1 MKRREFIT
9 LTAGAA
15 ATWPLAARA
24 QSAKTMR
31 RVGFLSGRARPE
43 AFENDA
49 HGGFLRGMRELGFVE
64 GTDFEMEWR
73 FAAGKFE
80 RLPELAAELVRSNVN
95 VIVSSPAA
103 ASLAASKA
111 TSTIPIV
118 FVYVSNPVALGLVA
132 SLAKPGGNVT
142 GLSVQLTDAAPKWVQ
157 LLSEVGTDLRRVAVL
172 ANPSN
177 PGSVALV
184 KSVHAAVEQAHM
196 VLEPLEAS
204 NAQQLDDVFASIGTD
219 GARGLIVMPDPFFAS
234 QQARIA
240 ALALK
245 HRLPSMF
252 GDPGFV
258 EAGGLASYGDP
269 LASFMK
275 RAAFYV
281 ERIFKGA
288 NPSELPVQQP
298 TRFAFAVNLKTA
310 AALGLTI
317 PPTLLVLADQVIE

>member
-1 MKRREFIT
+1 
-9 LTAGAA
+9 
-15 ATWPLAARA
+15 
-24 QSAKTMR
+24 
-31 RVGFLSGRARPE
+31 
-43 AFENDA
+43 
-49 HGGFLRGMRELGFVE
+49 
-64 GTDFEMEWR
+64 
-73 FAAGKFE
+73 
-80 RLPELAAELVRSNVN
+80 

-118 FVYVSNPVALGLVA
+118 FVYVSDPVALGLVE

-157 LLSEVGTDLRRVAVL
+157 FLSELGVDLRRVAVL
-172 ANPSN
+172 SNPSN

-184 KSVHAAVEQAHM
+184 KSVHAAVEQAHLA
-196 VLEPLEAS
+196 LEPLEAS
-204 NAQQLDDVFASIGTD
+204 NAQQLDDVFASIGTN
-219 GARGLIVMPDPFFAS
+219 GARGLIVIPDPFFAS

-245 HRLPSMF
+245 HRVPSMF

-258 EAGGLASYGDP
+258 ESGGLASYGDP

-288 NPSELPVQQP
+288 SPSELPVQQP